1 MLEIQPIKA
10 PMNTKKFVMGMA
22 LVTLGAGSVRGD
34 IQLGGPGVAVGAVV
48 ATKVPFKINYQLPNS
63 YRFVFRGIE
72 ARGDTLGAP
81 GNSGTNGNG
90 GQFHL
95 RATVSTSVGTEKVG
109 KLEFRDVQDYNT
121 SVLQTLLIPQ
131 AVYKA
136 TTAPISIDLE
146 WKGEGNAH
154 KPNGFF
160 NILGEHQLAPPV
172 PVGKL
177 EFAVGDLLLT
187 AAGSNPPGTATI
199 TRE

>member
-1 MLEIQPIKA
+1 
-10 PMNTKKFVMGMA
+10 MNTRHPWLA
-22 LVTLGAGSVRGD
+22 LVAVMTAWTGGGLKAD
-34 IQLGGPGVAVGAVV
+34 IQLGGPGVPVGTMV
-48 ATKVPFKINYQLPNS
+48 ATKVPFKLDYQLPNS

-81 GNSGTNGNG
+81 GSSGTNGNG

-95 RATVSTSVGTEKVG
+95 SATVSTTVGSEKVG
-109 KLEFRDVQDYNT
+109 KIEFRDVQDFNL
-121 SVLQTLLIPQ
+121 SPLKTLLITE
-131 AVYKA
+131 AIYKA
-136 TTAPISIDLE
+136 TTSPIAVNLQ
-146 WKGEGNAH
+146 WQGQGNAH

-187 AAGSNPPGTATI
+187 AAGTQPPGKATI
-199 TRE
+199 TRD

>member
-1 MLEIQPIKA
+1 
-10 PMNTKKFVMGMA
+10 MA
-22 LVTLGAGSVRGD
+22 D
-34 IQLGGPGVAVGAVV
+34 IQLGGPGVPVDVVV
-48 ATKVPFKINYQLPNS
+48 ATKVPFKISYQLPNS

-81 GNSGTNGNG
+81 GSSGTNGNG

-95 RATVSTSVGTEKVG
+95 SATVSTSVGSEKVG
-109 KLEFRDVQDYNT
+109 KIEFRDVQDFNL
-121 SVLQTLLIPQ
+121 SVLKTMLITQ

-136 TTAPISIDLE
+136 TSSPISVSME
-146 WKGEGNAH
+146 WAGQGNAH

-177 EFAVGDLLLT
+177 EFAVGDMLLT
-187 AAGSNPPGTATI
+187 AAGTQPPGTATI
-199 TRE
+199 TRD

>member
-1 MLEIQPIKA
+1 M
-10 PMNTKKFVMGMA
+10 TKKYPWLALAAVALFSGPAMA
-22 LVTLGAGSVRGD
+22 D
-34 IQLGGPGVAVGAVV
+34 IQLGGPGVPVGVVV
-48 ATKVPFKINYQLPNS
+48 ATKVPFKVSYDLPNS

-95 RATVSTSVGTEKVG
+95 SATVSTSLGGEKVG
-109 KLEFRDVQDYNT
+109 KIEFRDVQDFNL
-121 SVLQTLLIPQ
+121 SPLKTLLITQ

-136 TTAPISIDLE
+136 TTSPISVSME
-146 WKGEGNAH
+146 WAGQGNAH

-160 NILGEHQLAPPV
+160 NILGEHQVAPPV

-177 EFAVGDLLLT
+177 EFAVGDMLLT
-187 AAGSNPPGTATI
+187 AAGTQPPGTATI
-199 TRE
+199 TRD

>member
-1 MLEIQPIKA
+1 MSRIH
-10 PMNTKKFVMGMA
+10 T
-22 LVTLGAGSVRGD
+22 LVTMMAMLAAGGSALAD
-34 IQLGGPGVAVGAVV
+34 IQLGGPGVATGSVV
-48 ATKVPFKINYQLPNS
+48 ATQVPFKIDIQLPNS

-81 GNSGTNGNG
+81 GSSGTQGNG

-95 RATVSTSVGTEKVG
+95 SATVSTTVGSEKVG
-109 KLEFRDVQDYNT
+109 KIEFRDVQDFNL
-121 SVLQTLLIPQ
+121 SVLQTLLITE
-131 AVYKA
+131 AVFKA
-136 TTAPISIDLE
+136 STTPIAVNLQ

-160 NILGEHQLAPPV
+160 NILGEHQIAPPV

-177 EFAVGDLLLT
+177 EFAVGNLLLT
-187 AAGSNPPGTATI
+187 AAGTQPPGTATI

>member
-1 MLEIQPIKA
+1 
-10 PMNTKKFVMGMA
+10 MA
-22 LVTLGAGSVRGD
+22 D
-34 IQLGGPGVAVGAVV
+34 IQLGGPSVPVGAVV
-48 ATKVPFKINYQLPNS
+48 ATKVPFKISYQLPNS

-81 GNSGTNGNG
+81 GSSGTNGNG

-95 RATVSTSVGTEKVG
+95 SATVSTSVGSEKVG
-109 KLEFRDVQDYNT
+109 KIEFRDVQDFNV
-121 SVLQTLLIPQ
+121 SVLQTLLITQ

-136 TTAPISIDLE
+136 TTTPISVNLE

-160 NILGEHQLAPPV
+160 NILGEHQVAPPV

-177 EFAVGDLLLT
+177 EFAVGDMLLT
-187 AAGSNPPGTATI
+187 AAGSQPPGTATI
-199 TRE
+199 TRD

>member
-1 MLEIQPIKA
+1 MSRIH
-10 PMNTKKFVMGMA
+10 T
-22 LVTLGAGSVRGD
+22 LVTMMAMMATGGSALAD
-34 IQLGGPGVAVGAVV
+34 IQLGGPGVETGSVV
-48 ATKVPFKINYQLPNS
+48 ATKVPFKIDIQLPNS

-81 GNSGTNGNG
+81 GSSGTQGNG

-95 RATVSTSVGTEKVG
+95 SATVSTTVGSEKVG
-109 KLEFRDVQDYNT
+109 KIEFRDVQDFNL
-121 SVLQTLLIPQ
+121 SVLQTLLITE
-131 AVYKA
+131 AVFKA
-136 TTAPISIDLE
+136 TTTPIAVNLQ

-160 NILGEHQLAPPV
+160 NILGEHQIAPPV

-177 EFAVGDLLLT
+177 EFAVGSLLLT
-187 AAGSNPPGTATI
+187 AAGTQPPGTATI

>member
-1 MLEIQPIKA
+1 M
-10 PMNTKKFVMGMA
+10 TKKYPWLALAAIALTSGTAMA
-22 LVTLGAGSVRGD
+22 D
-34 IQLGGPGVAVGAVV
+34 IQLGGPGVPVDVVV
-48 ATKVPFKINYQLPNS
+48 ATKVPFKISYQLPNS

-81 GNSGTNGNG
+81 GSSGTNGNG

-95 RATVSTSVGTEKVG
+95 SATVSTSVGSEKVG
-109 KLEFRDVQDYNT
+109 KIEFRDVQDFNL
-121 SVLQTLLIPQ
+121 SVLKTMLITQ

-136 TTAPISIDLE
+136 TSSPISVSME
-146 WKGEGNAH
+146 WAGQGNAH

-177 EFAVGDLLLT
+177 EFAVGDMLLT
-187 AAGSNPPGTATI
+187 AAGTQPPGTATI
-199 TRE
+199 TRD

>member
-1 MLEIQPIKA
+1 MI
-10 PMNTKKFVMGMA
+10 A
-22 LVTLGAGSVRGD
+22 LTGGTGFAD
-34 IQLGGPGVAVGAVV
+34 IQLGGPSVPVGLVV
-48 ATKVPFKINYQLPNS
+48 ATKVPFKISYQLPNS

-95 RATVSTSVGTEKVG
+95 SATVSTSVGSEKVG
-109 KLEFRDVQDYNT
+109 KIEFRDVQDFNL
-121 SVLQTLLIPQ
+121 SPLKTLLITE

-136 TTAPISIDLE
+136 TTSPISVSME
-146 WKGEGNAH
+146 WAGQGNAH

-160 NILGEHQLAPPV
+160 NILGEHQVAPPV

-187 AAGSNPPGTATI
+187 AAGTQPPGTATI
-199 TRE
+199 TRD

>member
-1 MLEIQPIKA
+1 MIKKY
-10 PMNTKKFVMGMA
+10 PWLA
-22 LVTLGAGSVRGD
+22 LAMIALTGGTGFAD
-34 IQLGGPGVAVGAVV
+34 IQLGGPSVPVGLVV
-48 ATKVPFKINYQLPNS
+48 ATKVPFKISYQLPNS

-95 RATVSTSVGTEKVG
+95 SATVSTSVGSEKVG
-109 KLEFRDVQDYNT
+109 KIEFRDVQDFNL
-121 SVLQTLLIPQ
+121 SPLKTLLITE

-136 TTAPISIDLE
+136 TTSPISVSME
-146 WKGEGNAH
+146 WAGQGNAH

-160 NILGEHQLAPPV
+160 NILGEHQVAPPV

-187 AAGSNPPGTATI
+187 AAGTQPPGTATI
-199 TRE
+199 TRD